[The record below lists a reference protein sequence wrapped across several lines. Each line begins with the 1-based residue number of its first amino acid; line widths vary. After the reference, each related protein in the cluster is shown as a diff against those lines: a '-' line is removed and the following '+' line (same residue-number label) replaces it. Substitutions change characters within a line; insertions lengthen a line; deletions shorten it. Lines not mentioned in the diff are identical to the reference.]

1 MNSKQD
7 IEIVLKVLKATQQL
21 FESPSDRKEEE
32 ILHLLSALQWRVQ
45 QLLSLDGSNENEI
58 VM

>member
-7 IEIVLKVLKATQQL
+7 IEMVLKVLKATQQL
-21 FESPSDRKEEE
+21 FESPADHKEEE
-32 ILHLLSALQWRVQ
+32 ILHLLNALQWRVQ
-45 QLLSLDGSNENEI
+45 QLLSLDGSNEI